1 MKVGKGELIHHKLQ
15 AILREHNMPPDQ
27 IMYLGERGGD
37 HWYLID
43 GKHEVP
49 AQDIEGVDQVEDDAR
64 V

>member
-1 MKVGKGELIHHKLQ
+1 MNVSKGELIHYKLQ

-37 HWYLID
+37 HWYLVD
-43 GKHEVP
+43 GKHEI
-49 AQDIEGVDQVEDDAR
+49 AAKDIESVDAAENDAW

>member
-1 MKVGKGELIHHKLQ
+1 MKISKGELIHHKLQ

-27 IMYLGERGGD
+27 IMYLGERDGD

-43 GKHEVP
+43 GQHEIP
-49 AQDIEGVDQVEDDAR
+49 AQDIEGVDAVEDDAR

>member
-1 MKVGKGELIHHKLQ
+1 MNISKGELIHHQLQ

-27 IMYLGERGGD
+27 IKYLGKRQDD

-49 AQDIEGVDQVEDDAR
+49 AQDIEGVDAVEDDAR